1 MNILVNTSVNIAKV
15 VACRGICDQFK
26 MINVDVR
33 YWTYKAELMRCSLCD
48 IIIHQDNWVKRDSG
62 RITCPCCGMQLKRNS
77 TGKRAREKRQQD
89 FVTKVTIT
97 K

>member
-1 MNILVNTSVNIAKV
+1 MNILVNRLVNIANV

-48 IIIHQDNWVKRDSG
+48 IIIHQDNWIKRDSG

>member
-1 MNILVNTSVNIAKV
+1 MNILVHTPVNIAKV

-33 YWTYKAELMRCSLCD
+33 YWTYKPELMRCSLCD

-89 FVTKVTIT
+89 FIAKVTIT